1 MMTTTL
7 VYLTLLLV
15 LFATQVLSFF
25 QPIERLRLLP
35 HLEANYFTT
44 SLQRRTFVAT
54 STMSTATGG
63 STTGLQAKPPIE
75 VVIQP
80 DEAFLEKK
88 G

>member
-7 VYLTLLLV
+7 VYPALLLV

-25 QPIERLRLLP
+25 QPMERLLP
-35 HLEANYFTT
+35 HLEANCFTT

-63 STTGLQAKPPIE
+63 STTGLQDKPPIE
-75 VVIQP
+75 VVMQP